1 MKIRTVVQ
9 RYGPDVAG
17 GAETF
22 CRSMSTRLAARGHE
36 VQVIT
41 STASDYLTWRSE
53 YPAGATDDSGV
64 EVLRLEP
71 LFERNSQCFSHLDQR
86 IAHIGRPAAPVAQ
99 SDWLLLQGPILD
111 GLAERLAA
119 PTDVSTFYTYLYP
132 TTAIGIS
139 LASPF
144 SPTVMHPTAHSEPQL
159 DLQVFDQSFGHTD
172 TFVVSTP
179 EEAELMS
186 VRTRGRS
193 RIEVLGIGVDPIKP
207 VPGPTALPSDRPYIA
222 MVGRVDPAKGSM
234 EAIRY
239 FTEFKRRHS
248 GPLSLAVVGHEAS
261 EIPEND
267 DIFTTGFVDE
277 PTRDALMAGALALVQ
292 PSYFESFS
300 LVLAEAWTAGVP
312 ALVQRNCPATAGQVR
327 RSGGGLLYDDY
338 ASFEASLD
346 LLLNSSQARE
356 SLGEAG
362 RRYIADSC
370 QWDNVVDRY
379 EAMLSSTLD
388 AARPRLTS
396 ARAPR

>member
-1 MKIRTVVQ
+1 
-9 RYGPDVAG
+9 
-17 GAETF
+17 
-22 CRSMSTRLAARGHE
+22 MSTRLAARGHE
-36 VQVIT
+36 VQVVT
-41 STASDYLTWRSE
+41 STARDYLTWRSE
-53 YPAGATDDSGV
+53 YPAGTADDSGV

-71 LFERNSQCFSHLDQR
+71 QFERDSRRFSHLDQR

-99 SDWLLLQGPILD
+99 ADWLLLQGPILD
-111 GLAERLAA
+111 GLAEVLAA

-132 TTAIGIS
+132 TTANGVT

-179 EEAELMS
+179 DEAELMS

-193 RIEVLGIGVDPIKP
+193 RIEVLGIGVDPINP
-207 VPGPTALPSDRPYIA
+207 GPGPTPVPSDRPYIA
-222 MVGRVDPAKGSM
+222 LVGRVDPAKGSM

-239 FTEFKRRHS
+239 FSEFKRRHP
-248 GPLSLAVVGHEAS
+248 GPLALAVVGHEAS
-261 EIPEND
+261 QIPGSE

-312 ALVQRNCPATAGQVR
+312 ALVQRNCPATAGQVG

-346 LLLNSSQARE
+346 LLLTSSQARE

-362 RRYIADSC
+362 RRYIADNY

-379 EAMLSSTLD
+379 ESILMTTVD
-388 AARPRLTS
+388 AVRPRL
-396 ARAPR
+396 RRQPAPR